1 MRELFNLFGTI
12 SINGLEAAQKG
23 MASFEK
29 QVSKSIR
36 PVEKFGKQVA
46 KVGDTFT
53 RTFTIPLALAGGAIV
68 KFGSD
73 FEKSMATSL
82 AIMGDV
88 SDSMKSEMEA
98 TAREVSKTTTVSA
111 NESAKA
117 YYYLASA
124 GYSAAQ
130 AISAL
135 PTVAKFAEAGQF
147 NLQLAT
153 DLLTDAQSALGLA
166 TKDVAENEEN
176 LVRVSDVLV
185 KANTLANASVQQFSE
200 SLTNRAGA
208 ALRIVGKDVEEGV
221 AVLAAYA
228 DQGTKGAEAG
238 TQLGIV
244 MRDLQKAALG
254 NKDVFSKYNI
264 SVYDSAGEMRNMADI
279 LGDLERALD
288 GMSDEQKKAT
298 LQTMDFQEKSVASLL
313 TLIGTSDKIREYE
326 AELRK
331 AGGTTEK
338 VAKSQMQNFQ
348 DQLKIVKNNLI
359 DVGLTLWDV
368 IEPAIT
374 KKLIPALRS
383 GVSNLSDFAN
393 WFKNLPEGFKNTTVG
408 IFAFLAVAGPALV
421 IIGKIIA
428 SIKVVTT
435 VFTAAK
441 LAVIAFNAA
450 VASNPYAL
458 AVVAIGA
465 FTTAIYGAVNAYKD
479 LQREHQKFTVMTTE
493 QAAVKAFIAGVD
505 SLIDKVKEY
514 GDVLNDEAK
523 LNELL
528 GDTVDTLVDQ
538 ARELGYTIEG
548 NNKKKIESLNIIAL
562 ELQGVRDQTGA
573 LIKYNAEAET
583 TNEKVDK
590 RKKLTEEEIEALKK
604 LAEMREKVE
613 QEYSDKVA
621 ELTLNR
627 LELLDREREAAITK
641 AQEIGADTTQIEQ
654 YYALQRENIISEENQ
669 KRIDRSQ
676 ERKDAIAAL
685 EKQWSDALAGQTMTR
700 LELIEREKQNAIA
713 KAEEAGASTADIVA
727 YYEKLKQD
735 EIDRTSQKTKDQAR
749 EWVSGFRDAARQF
762 IGLFQDVTDNRIA
775 QLDNWEARE
784 RAAIENSTM
793 LEKQKATAL
802 QKLDKDAAKKR
813 RELQREQAKR
823 DKAAALFSTI
833 INTAQ
838 AVSKALT
845 LAFPLNII
853 MSALVGV
860 LGAVQIGIIAAKPLP
875 FKKGGFIRGGR
886 GGVLGEIGEG
896 DEDEIVMPLKTGVGM
911 LADKF
916 IEAISNSQL
925 SSSGTPVAAVA
936 GGGQSNAYM
945 PQVVHQWHIGALIA
959 DDAGIK
965 ELERRQRPIRI
976 AEEQRMGLR

>member
-46 KVGDTFT
+46 KVGMDLTSTFT
-53 RTFTIPLALAGGAIV
+53 VPLAA
-68 KFGSD
+68 
-73 FEKSMATSL
+73 
-82 AIMGDV
+82 
-88 SDSMKSEMEA
+88 
-98 TAREVSKTTTVSA
+98 
-111 NESAKA
+111 
-117 YYYLASA
+117 
-124 GYSAAQ
+124 
-130 AISAL
+130 
-135 PTVAKFAEAGQF
+135 
-147 NLQLAT
+147 
-153 DLLTDAQSALGLA
+153 
-166 TKDVAENEEN
+166 
-176 LVRVSDVLV
+176 
-185 KANTLANASVQQFSE
+185 
-200 SLTNRAGA
+200 AGA
-208 ALRIVGKDVEEGV
+208 AAFKAVQITSDLAETTSKVGEVFG
-221 AVLAAYA
+221 AAGKEIEAWASIA
-228 DQGTKGAEAG
+228 DKKIGQSKQQAMEAAS
-238 TQLGIV
+238 TFGIF
-244 MRDLQKAALG
+244 G
-254 NKDVFSKYNI
+254 
-264 SVYDSAGEMRNMADI
+264 DSAGLAGDDLVKFSTQFTELASDLASFYNTKPEDAITAIGAAFRGEMEPIRKYGVLLDDATMRQKALEMGIVDSIKTALNPQQKI
-279 LGDLERALD
+279 LAASALIMDKTSKAQGDFAR
-288 GMSDEQKKAT
+288 
-298 LQTMDFQEKSVASLL
+298 
-313 TLIGTSDKIREYE
+313 TSDDLANLTRILKAEVANLSAEFGKSFLPVALQVTKLFREK
-326 AELRK
+326 L
-331 AGGTTEK
+331 
-338 VAKSQMQNFQ
+338 
-348 DQLKIVKNNLI
+348 L
-359 DVGLTLWDV
+359 
-368 IEPAIT
+368 PAIRGAVDWWNQ
-374 KKLIPALRS
+374 LPA
-383 GVSNLSDFAN
+383 GVQQTVIKFA
-393 WFKNLPEGFKNTTVG
+393 
-408 IFAFLAVAGPALV
+408 AFLAVAGPALV
-421 IIGKIIA
+421 MLGKIIS

-465 FTTAIYGAVNAYKD
+465 FATAIYGAVNAYKD
-479 LQREHQKFTVMTTE
+479 LQREHQKFTLMTTE
-493 QAAVKAFIAGVD
+493 QAAVKAFTAGVD

-916 IEAISNSQL
+916 IEAISNPQL
-925 SSSGTPVAAVA
+925 SSGTPVAAVA
-936 GGGQSNAYM
+936 GGQSNSAYM
-945 PQVVHQWHIGALIA
+945 PQVIHQWHIGALIA